1 MTKAPGKTLARK
13 CDMIRMRYLK
23 TSKGSKNVCL
33 STQGN
38 NEMVDVG
45 EMTLA
50 KRSIRRPCSGS
61 GAVTL
66 VRDPFP
72 LTQLQI
78 NISFVLTTTGAS
90 GNPLILLLFSRSQFV
105 KVSMHELN
113 GIRSGTD

>member
-1 MTKAPGKTLARK
+1 
-13 CDMIRMRYLK
+13 
-23 TSKGSKNVCL
+23 
-33 STQGN
+33 
-38 NEMVDVG
+38 MVDVE

-66 VRDPFP
+66 RLVRDPFP

-78 NISFVLTTTGAS
+78 KISFVLTTTGAS

-113 GIRSGTD
+113 GIRSGTDCHSP